1 MRNGYSLF
9 RGFASLGKGRCLS
22 NCPNGYK
29 KEMNPAG
36 GYKKLMLEVELFY
49 LYPFLDYLI
58 SLPHEPNFLKF
69 FFYNVPR
76 LDVFQCSLSCR
87 PQK

>member
-29 KEMNPAG
+29 KAMNPAG

-49 LYPFLDYLI
+49 LYPFWI
-58 SLPHEPNFLKF
+58 I
-69 FFYNVPR
+69 
-76 LDVFQCSLSCR
+76 
-87 PQK
+87 

>member
-1 MRNGYSLF
+1 MLPKLQDVPKQIILLRMRNGYSVF

-36 GYKKLMLEVELFY
+36 GYKKLMLEVGDLARRPRTKHSRGEIKPL
-49 LYPFLDYLI
+49 
-58 SLPHEPNFLKF
+58 SLGAKG
-69 FFYNVPR
+69 V
-76 LDVFQCSLSCR
+76 
-87 PQK
+87 

>member
-1 MRNGYSLF
+1 MRESVLPKLQDVPKQIILLRMRNGYSVF

-29 KEMNPAG
+29 KEMNPAA

-49 LYPFLDYLI
+49 LYPFWI
-58 SLPHEPNFLKF
+58 I
-69 FFYNVPR
+69 
-76 LDVFQCSLSCR
+76 
-87 PQK
+87 

>member
-29 KEMNPAG
+29 KKMNPAG

-49 LYPFLDYLI
+49 LYPFWI
-58 SLPHEPNFLKF
+58 I
-69 FFYNVPR
+69 
-76 LDVFQCSLSCR
+76 
-87 PQK
+87 